1 MVEWMFSGVIALCLG
16 VALISLVPFLAG
28 KGPNLVSLGAAALVE
43 IAIIVQLITTIV
55 IGTASKGFIEII
67 GYEVAA
73 MFVPLGAMALTT
85 LEKSR
90 RASLVLA
97 LAPLVVALMFVRMW
111 TIWTA

>member
-1 MVEWMFSGVIALCLG
+1 MVEWLFVGVIALCLG

-28 KGPNLVSLGAAALVE
+28 KAPNIISLGAAALVE
-43 IAIIVQLITTIV
+43 VAIIIQLITTII
-55 IGTASKGFIEII
+55 IGSASAGFIEII

-73 MFVPLGAMALTT
+73 MFVPLGAVALTT

-90 RASLVLA
+90 RASLVLT
-97 LAPLVVALMFVRMW
+97 LAPLVICVMFVRMW